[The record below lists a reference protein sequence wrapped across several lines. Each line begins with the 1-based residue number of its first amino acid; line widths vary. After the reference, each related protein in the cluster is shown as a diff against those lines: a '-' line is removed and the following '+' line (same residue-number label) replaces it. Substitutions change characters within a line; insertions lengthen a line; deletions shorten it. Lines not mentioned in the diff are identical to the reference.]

1 LAKTV
6 KRATSEIEAMR
17 HLSVLAP
24 AGRVRLGVTESAL
37 TTLLPAAFADL
48 QKRAPQIEL
57 LIRRGSTP
65 GLLNEL
71 KAGKLDAAVV
81 IRPPNGGSIRL
92 HWKELLSEPFVLV
105 APAGVP
111 ALGIAAMLKSHP
123 WIRLD
128 RELMAGL
135 LAARFVNEIVPN
147 RQALVDIPGIDA
159 IVAMVD
165 AGIGIS
171 VLPQLRR
178 ELRIAH
184 SVQVI
189 GLGRRAPVRHMVMAR
204 RTSDRENRR
213 VEMVE
218 RAFVDAAAGLKV

>member
-1 LAKTV
+1 
-6 KRATSEIEAMR
+6 
-17 HLSVLAP
+17 
-24 AGRVRLGVTESAL
+24 
-37 TTLLPAAFADL
+37 
-48 QKRAPQIEL
+48 
-57 LIRRGSTP
+57 
-65 GLLNEL
+65 
-71 KAGKLDAAVV
+71 
-81 IRPPNGGSIRL
+81 
-92 HWKELLSEPFVLV
+92 
-105 APAGVP
+105 
-111 ALGIAAMLKSHP
+111 MLRNHP

-184 SVQVI
+184 SVQVLD
-189 GLGRRAPVRHMVMAR
+189 LGRRAPVRHMVMAR

-213 VEMVE
+213 VEIVE
-218 RAFVDAAAGLKV
+218 RAFVDAAAGLRGRASD